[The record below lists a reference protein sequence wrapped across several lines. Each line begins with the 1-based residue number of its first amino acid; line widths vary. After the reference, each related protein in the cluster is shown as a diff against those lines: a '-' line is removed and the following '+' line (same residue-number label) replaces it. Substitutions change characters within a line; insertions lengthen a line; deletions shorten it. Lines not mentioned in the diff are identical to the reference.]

1 MAPLLRLY
9 GKKRGARL
17 TGSRKVGA
25 AALGLYFA
33 AVFLAGCVA
42 LGNILVTWAL
52 PEWRLN
58 HAYVQARGRVLAAR
72 VAANPADPTR
82 FRPEISVEFM
92 AAGRRY
98 RVRTTY
104 HVHGGYT
111 NNRRSVAQVVERFQ
125 PGQPCTVWYDP
136 RNPQRAAL
144 ARGYTWSAWLMLLV
158 PVPFLAT
165 GGLGL
170 VYIVAGWN
178 KSAER
183 RAAMAQRVLQLD
195 PARSSQRTFPYVP
208 DESDLTSSPGT
219 TLAFRLA
226 AQSPAWGLLAFLLA
240 CLFWNGMF
248 SVLLTVV
255 VRSHLSGNAEWFLT
269 AFTIPLG
276 LVGVL
281 LVWGFFRHLREVTRI
296 APTIVEISDHPLRPC
311 EEYELYV
318 AQPGPLDLERFRVL
332 VVCEEE
338 ATYSQGTSSRTMQR
352 RVYQDE
358 LFHRQGLRIPAGT
371 LFETRCRLRL
381 PARAMHSFQA
391 SHNQV
396 RWKVVIEGA
405 TPRRPYFERGFT
417 VHVHPPANGEQ
428 RL

>member
-1 MAPLLRLY
+1 MPRLLRVY

-25 AALGLYFA
+25 AALGIFFA
-33 AVFLAGCVA
+33 AVFLAGGVL

-58 HAYVQARGRVLAAR
+58 HTYVQTTGRVLAAR
-72 VAANPADPTR
+72 VAAHPSDPTR
-82 FRPEISVEFM
+82 FRPEITVEFQ
-92 AAGRRY
+92 AGGRR
-98 RVRTTY
+98 RALATY
-104 HVHGGYT
+104 HVHGAYT
-111 NNRRSVAQVVERFQ
+111 GNREAVAATVARFR
-125 PGQPCTVWYDP
+125 PGQSYPVWYDP
-136 RNPQRAAL
+136 RNPQRAAM

-158 PVPFLAT
+158 PVPILAT

-183 RAAMAQRVLQLD
+183 RAALAQRVSQLD
-195 PARSSQRTFPYVP
+195 PARAGSSTLPFVP
-208 DESDLTSSPGT
+208 GETDLTSSPGT

-226 AQSPAWGLLAFLLA
+226 AQTPAWSLLAFLLA
-240 CLFWNGMF
+240 CLFWNGIF

-255 VRSHLSGNAEWFLT
+255 VRSHAAGNAEWFLT
-269 AFTIPLG
+269 AFTVPLG
-276 LVGVL
+276 LVGLL
-281 LVWGFFRHLREVTRI
+281 LVWGFFRHLRDVTRV
-296 APTIVEISDHPLRPC
+296 APTIVEVSSHPLRPA

-318 AQPGPLDLERFRVL
+318 AQPGPLHLERFRVL
-332 VVCEEE
+332 LVCEEE
-338 ATYSQGTSSRTMQR
+338 ATYSQGTNSRTMRR

-358 LFHRQGLRIPAGT
+358 LFCREGLEIPAGT

-381 PARAMHSFQA
+381 PPRAMHSFQA

-396 RWKVVIEGA
+396 RWKVLVEGA
-405 TPRRPYFERGFT
+405 TPRRPFFERGFT
-417 VHVHPPANGEQ
+417 IHVHPRANGAQ
-428 RL
+428 GR